1 MAVVSIYKLIPLC
14 IQSIGWNTTNSIT
27 LQSIPIMN
35 FNKVRMES
43 NILERKRVIF
53 SRLLISSSF
62 SELER
67 WNVLDFSPGE
77 VQVQLTITVQLTTW
91 VVN

>member
-1 MAVVSIYKLIPLC
+1 
-14 IQSIGWNTTNSIT
+14 
-27 LQSIPIMN
+27 
-35 FNKVRMES
+35 MES

-77 VQVQLTITVQLTTW
+77 VQVQLIITVQLTI
-91 VVN
+91 